1 MKLRRSQYLKVG
13 VGIIGIFLVYV
24 IALSSI
30 DFISPYKYVSE
41 VLENPEE
48 YSSREVQIAALIVN
62 NTYSRNNGI
71 STFVITDG
79 NDTLNVTYEGNLP
92 ASFREDVSIVV
103 IGKLVSED
111 KFKATTLLA
120 KCPSKYEDTIVN
132 TLEQNNS
139 KQN

>member
-1 MKLRRSQYLKVG
+1 MNRSKYIKIAT
-13 VGIIGIFLVYV
+13 GIAVVVFAYS
-24 IALSSI
+24 IAFSSI

-48 YSSREVQIAALIVN
+48 YYSRDVQIAALIVN

-103 IGKLVSED
+103 IGKLVSDNE
-111 KFKATTLLA
+111 FKATTLLA

>member
-1 MKLRRSQYLKVG
+1 VKLRRSKYLKVG
-13 VGIIGIFLVYV
+13 VGVIVIILVYV
-24 IALSSI
+24 IALSSV

-41 VLENPEE
+41 VIENPEE
-48 YSSREVQIAALIVN
+48 YYSRDVQIAALIVN

-79 NDTLNVTYEGNLP
+79 NETLNVTYEGNLP
-92 ASFREDVSIVV
+92 SAFREDISVVV

-111 KFKATTLLA
+111 LFNATTLLA
-120 KCPSKYEDTIVN
+120 KCPSKYEDTIVKA
-132 TLEQNNS
+132 LEQNNS